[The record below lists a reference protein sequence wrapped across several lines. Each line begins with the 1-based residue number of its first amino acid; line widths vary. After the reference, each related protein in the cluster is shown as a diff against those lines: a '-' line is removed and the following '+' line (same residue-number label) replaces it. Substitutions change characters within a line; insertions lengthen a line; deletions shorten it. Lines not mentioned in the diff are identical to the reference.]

1 MTHLL
6 ADSSIDTHDRIF
18 QPLVRSRLFLI
29 LALVAVALV
38 GAGAQA
44 RAEDAPKTWAE
55 RLGYPAGKRVLIL
68 HADDIGMCYEANEAA
83 KRYLP
88 AGDIQSAALMVPC
101 PWFNEIANWYK
112 EHPEFDCG
120 LHLAMNSEWK
130 WYRWPSVAPASE
142 VPHMLDD
149 DGYLLDDTI
158 QTALK
163 APASEIEKEIRAQ
176 LERALSRG
184 IRPSHIDTH
193 MGTLYARPDYTA
205 AYCKVAEE
213 YRIPA
218 MVIEVTPKIEAKF
231 RKRGIPGTEQL
242 RKVIGGY
249 KLPKLDDFDS
259 IQEGDTYEAKLE
271 KFYEQIRG
279 LDPGI
284 TELIFHPSILT
295 EGLRHI
301 TGTWQQRAWEAEMF
315 SDPAV
320 KEFLKREEIV
330 FTNWKEMM
338 ARWEERY
345 GKDVESPKRLDK

>member
-1 MTHLL
+1 MIQLL
-6 ADSSIDTHDRIF
+6 AHLSLQSSLR
-18 QPLVRSRLFLI
+18 RLTGITLRALL
-29 LALVAVALV
+29 LAAAVAAL
-38 GAGAQA
+38 AGQQVSAW
-44 RAEDAPKTWAE
+44 EDEPTQTWAE

-83 KRYLP
+83 KRYLS
-88 AGDIQSAALMVPC
+88 AGDIQSAAMMVPC
-101 PWFNEIANWYK
+101 PWFNEIAHWYK
-112 EHPEFDCG
+112 EHPEHDCG

-130 WYRWPSVAPASE
+130 WYRWPPVAPASE
-142 VPHMLDD
+142 VPGMIDP
-149 DGYLLDDTI
+149 DGYLWDDTI
-158 QTALK
+158 KTALK
-163 APASEIEKEIRAQ
+163 APGAQVEKEIRAQ
-176 LERALSRG
+176 LERAISRG

-218 MVIEVTPKIEAKF
+218 MVVEVTPKIEAKF
-231 RKRGIPGTEQL
+231 RQRGIPDTSQT
-242 RKVIGGY
+242 RKLLATY
-249 KLPKLDDFDS
+249 KLPKLDDFDAVV
-259 IQEGDTYEAKLE
+259 EGKTYEEKLD

-295 EGLRHI
+295 EGLKHI
-301 TGTWQQRAWEAEMF
+301 TGSWQQRAWEAEMF

-320 KEFLKREEIV
+320 KEFLNREGIV

-338 ARWEERY
+338 SRWEERF